1 MKVRRDKLEV
11 DGEILTEDM
20 VDAITSPALRKLA
33 RAELDGTSHV
43 SSARDRGCH
52 GQAGINVRLA
62 SRRVF
67 DRRKDSPS

>member
-1 MKVRRDKLEV
+1 MKVSKGTLEV
-11 DGEILTEDM
+11 DGETITQEM
-20 VDAITSPALRKLA
+20 VDAIASPALRKLA

-67 DRRKDSPS
+67 DRRKDPSS